1 MGLFSPAMQLSQGIT
16 GLLAVGLVISLVTNV
31 RRSGQIVDLEARL
44 EAAKAEG
51 EQAGRE
57 TTRTIYA
64 DDLGTLDDPDDPND
78 KPPLD
83 DVAEIAA
90 DLAAED
96 PSLILSLP
104 EVEEAIEEHISER
117 LSARRKA
124 WQQRHLDANR
134 DHFATYAEEADL
146 DDAIVEEVDTLMEE
160 TMLDIATLRQ
170 ERHAGDVADDKAF
183 EELSTLRTDFRAD
196 LVDLLGEDEA
206 DQVQDHLMGPLSRGY
221 YSGGNTPQES
231 P

>member
-1 MGLFSPAMQLSQGIT
+1 MQLSQGIT

-31 RRSGQIVDLEARL
+31 RRSDRIADLEDRL
-44 EAAKAEG
+44 EEAEEAAE
-51 EQAGRE
+51 EAGRE
-57 TTRTIYA
+57 TVRTVYA

-83 DVAEIAA
+83 DVADIAA
-90 DLAAED
+90 ELAAED

-104 EVEEAIEEHISER
+104 EVEEAMEDHINEQLSE
-117 LSARRKA
+117 RRKA

-134 DHFATYAEEADL
+134 ESFAAYAEEAGL
-146 DDAIVEEVDTLMEE
+146 DEEVTEEIDSLMEE

-170 ERHAGDVADDKAF
+170 ERHAGDVPDEKAF
-183 EELSTLRTDFRAD
+183 EELGALRSDFRAD
-196 LVDLLGEDEA
+196 LIDLVGEEEA
-206 DQVQDHLMGPLSRGY
+206 AELQERLMGPLSRGY
-221 YSGGNTPQES
+221 YDNNSGNTPSEN